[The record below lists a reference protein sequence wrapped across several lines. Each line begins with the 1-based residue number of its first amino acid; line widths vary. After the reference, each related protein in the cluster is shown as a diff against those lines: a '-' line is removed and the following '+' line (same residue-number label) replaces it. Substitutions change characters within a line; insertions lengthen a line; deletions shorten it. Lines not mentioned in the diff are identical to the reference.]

1 MIVPSARQVLAP
13 EWLAHRYDETHDAIH
28 LVEAPR
34 ALRRSVPF
42 LIDEH
47 LPGAKAPMVVRR
59 DEAMAVAPAPAP
71 VHFIFHSA
79 YCCSTLLAN
88 AFDRPGL
95 SASLKEPQF
104 LADMVGWRQ
113 RGGEPSDIG
122 AVLDQSLTLLSRP
135 FEPGEA
141 VVIKPSNVVNGLA
154 QAMMNIRPAA
164 GAVLLYAPLPV
175 FLASIARKGMWGRL
189 WVRELLS
196 KQLTDGIVDL
206 GFSPRDYLLQT
217 DLQAAAVGWLAQ
229 KQLFATM
236 AARWPNRVRTL
247 DSEVLVERPVEALL
261 AIARLFALD
270 LDERTAAQIVDNV
283 FARNAKD
290 GSGFA
295 SGQRASERAAGEAV
309 HAEEIEKVAVW
320 ADVVARNA
328 GIDAELPAALL

>member
-1 MIVPSARQVLAP
+1 MTLPSARQVLAP

-47 LPGAKAPMVVRR
+47 LSGAKAPTIVRR

-88 AFDRPGL
+88 ALDRPGL
-95 SASLKEPQF
+95 ASSLKEPQL

-113 RGGEPSDIG
+113 RGGEPRQIG
-122 AVLDQSLTLLSRP
+122 AVLDQSLTLLARP
-135 FEPGEA
+135 FDAGEA

-154 QAMMNIRPAA
+154 QAMMNIRPGAR
-164 GAVLLYAPLPV
+164 AVLLYAPLPV

-189 WVRELLS
+189 WARELLS
-196 KQLTDGIVDL
+196 RQLADGLVDL
-206 GFSPRDYLLQT
+206 GFEPRDYLLHT

-229 KQLFATM
+229 KQLVATM

-247 DSEVLVERPVEALL
+247 DSEVLVARPVAVLL
-261 AIARLFALD
+261 AVAKLFSLA
-270 LDERTAAQIVDNV
+270 LDERTAAQIVDDV

-290 GSGFA
+290 GSNFA
-295 SGQRASERAAGEAV
+295 DGQRASERAAGEAV
-309 HAEEIEKVAVW
+309 HAEEIEKVAAW
-320 ADVVARNA
+320 AEVVADGA
-328 GIDAELPAALL
+328 GIGGAFTAPLI